1 MFTRRR
7 FLFLFP
13 ALAASARAQSQAFV
27 SWPFR
32 KKKSVPPPP
41 PLTVYIG
48 TDTSK
53 NLSKGI
59 YQSHFDTT
67 TGKLAAPVLAA
78 ATARPSFL
86 AITPVGQGRR
96 CLYAV
101 NAINDPAATATTF
114 MIDPKTG
121 ALKQAGQVSSGG
133 AGPAYIS
140 VDSTGHSAFVANY
153 YGGTVASY
161 RIQPDGTLSQP
172 VDRIDFNDHQKFG
185 ELGPNS
191 TRQSSSHPHCATLSP
206 DNRFLLVCD
215 LGTDHITVF
224 LIHPETGHLSD
235 PRIFTNDHA
244 GSGPRHIVFH
254 PNGRW
259 VYGINEIDSTLDHYL
274 WTATRFADSPQGLLV
289 NTNTPIKTIAPD
301 FPADKNTAAE
311 LAISSDGLFLYAS
324 NRGEDSLVVFSVRP
338 KDGKLDLV
346 QRISCGGKT
355 PRHFTLDPTTQWLLC
370 GNQDSATVTIFHRD
384 AATGRLNG
392 PTQAVPLDSPLYTL
406 FV

>member
-7 FLFLFP
+7 FLFIFP
-13 ALAASARAQSQAFV
+13 AVAASAHARAQAFV

-32 KKKSVPPPP
+32 KKKPVPPPP
-41 PLTVYIG
+41 PLAVYIG

-53 NLSKGI
+53 NVSKGI

-67 TGKLAAPVLAA
+67 TGKLSAPVLAA

-101 NAINDPAATATTF
+101 NAINDPAATATTL

-121 ALKQAGQVSSGG
+121 ALKQTGQVSSGG

-172 VDRIDFNDHQKFG
+172 VDRIDFNDHQKVG
-185 ELGPNS
+185 ALGPNS

-224 LIHPETGHLSD
+224 LINPETGHLSD

-244 GSGPRHIVFH
+244 GSGPRHILFH

-274 WTATRFADSPQGLLV
+274 WTATRFADNPQGLLV

-301 FPADKNTAAE
+301 FPAEKNTAAE

-324 NRGEDSLVVFSVRP
+324 NRGEDSLVVFSIRP

-370 GNQDSATVTIFHRD
+370 GNEDSATVTIFHRD
-384 AATGRLNG
+384 AATGQLNG
-392 PTQAVPLDSPLYTL
+392 PTQTVPLDSPLYTL

>member
-7 FLFLFP
+7 FLVVFP
-13 ALAASARAQSQAFV
+13 AFAASAHAQTGFHL
-27 SWPFR
+27 R
-32 KKKSVPPPP
+32 KKKPVPPPA
-41 PLTVYIG
+41 PLNVYIG

-53 NLSKGI
+53 GVSKGI

-67 TGKLAAPVLAA
+67 KGQLSPPVLAA
-78 ATARPSFL
+78 ATVRPSFL
-86 AITPVGQGRR
+86 AITPVGQARR
-96 CLYAV
+96 SLYAV

-114 MIDPKTG
+114 LIDTKTG
-121 ALKQAGQVSSGG
+121 ALKQTGQVSSGG

-140 VDSTGHSAFVANY
+140 VDASGHAAFVANY
-153 YGGTVASY
+153 SGSSVASY

-172 VDRIDFNDHQKFG
+172 VDRIDFKDRQKFG
-185 ELGPNS
+185 APGPVS
-191 TRQSSSHPHCATLSP
+191 ARQDVPHPHSATISP

-224 LIHPETGHLSD
+224 FIHPDTGQLSD
-235 PRIFTNDHA
+235 PHSFSNDHP
-244 GSGPRHIVFH
+244 GSGPRHVAFH

-274 WTATRFADSPQGLLV
+274 WTATRFSDTPQGLLV
-289 NTNTPIKTIAPD
+289 NTNTPVKTIAAD

-311 LAISSDGLFLYAS
+311 LGISSDGLFLYAS
-324 NRGEDSLVVFSVRP
+324 NRGEDSLVVFSIAP
-338 KDGKLDLV
+338 KRGKLDFV

-355 PRHFTLDPTTQWLLC
+355 PRHFTIDPTNQWILC
-370 GNQDSATVTIFHRD
+370 GNQDSATITIFRRD
-384 AATGRLNG
+384 TATGKLSG
-392 PTQAVPLDSPLYTL
+392 PTQTVPLDSPLYTL

>member
-7 FLFLFP
+7 FLVIFP
-13 ALAASARAQSQAFV
+13 AFAASAHAED
-27 SWPFR
+27 SWPLR
-32 KKKSVPPPP
+32 KKKPVPPPP

-53 NLSKGI
+53 GVSKGI

-67 TGKLAAPVLAA
+67 KGQLTPPVPAA

-86 AITPVGQGRR
+86 AVTPAGQPRR
-96 CLYAV
+96 SLYAV
-101 NAINDPAATATTF
+101 NAINDPAATVTTF
-114 MIDPKTG
+114 AIDPKSG
-121 ALKQAGQVSSGG
+121 ALKQTGQVPSGG

-140 VDSTGHSAFVANY
+140 VDATSHSAFVANFF
-153 YGGTVASY
+153 GSSVTSY

-172 VDRIDFNDHQKFG
+172 VERIDFKDHQKFG
-185 ELGPNS
+185 ALGPS
-191 TRQSSSHPHCATLSP
+191 SARQDIPHPHSATISP

-224 LIHPETGHLSD
+224 FIHPETGQLSD
-235 PRIFTNDHA
+235 PHVFSNDHP
-244 GSGPRHIVFH
+244 GSGPRHIAFH

-274 WTATRFADSPQGLLV
+274 WTATRFADTPQGLLV
-289 NTNTPIKTIAPD
+289 NTNTPIKTIAPN

-324 NRGEDSLVVFSVRP
+324 NRGEDSLVVFSIGP
-338 KDGKLDLV
+338 KNGKLTFV

-370 GNQDSATVTIFHRD
+370 GNQDSASITIFHRD
-384 AATGRLNG
+384 TATGKLNG
-392 PTQAVPLDSPLYTL
+392 PTQTVPLDSPLYTL

>member
-7 FLFLFP
+7 FLVLFP
-13 ALAASARAQSQAFV
+13 AFAASAQAQSR
-27 SWPFR
+27 WHLR
-32 KKKSVPPPP
+32 KKKPTPPPA

-53 NLSKGI
+53 NVGKGI

-67 TGKLAAPVLAA
+67 HGQLTAPVLAA

-86 AITPVGQGRR
+86 AITPVGQDRR
-96 CLYAV
+96 FLYAV
-101 NAINDPAATATTF
+101 NAINDPAATATSF
-114 MIDPKTG
+114 AIDPKTG
-121 ALKQAGQVSSGG
+121 ALKQIGQVSSGG

-140 VDSTGHSAFVANY
+140 VDATGHSAFVANY
-153 YGGTVASY
+153 LGSSVASY

-172 VDRIDFNDHQKFG
+172 IDRIDFKDHQKFG
-185 ELGPNS
+185 ALGPHS
-191 TRQSSSHPHCATLSP
+191 TRQDIPHPHSATISP

-224 LIHPETGHLSD
+224 FIHPETGQLAD
-235 PRIFTNDHA
+235 PHVFTNDHP
-244 GSGPRHIVFH
+244 GSGPRHVAFH

-274 WTATRFADSPQGLLV
+274 WTATRFADTPQGLLV
-289 NTNTPIKTIAPD
+289 NTNTPVKTIASD

-324 NRGEDSLVVFSVRP
+324 NRGEDSLVVFSIGP
-338 KDGKLDLV
+338 KNGKLTFV

-370 GNQDSATVTIFHRD
+370 GNQDSATITIFRRETV
-384 AATGRLNG
+384 TGKLTG
-392 PTQAVPLDSPLYTL
+392 PTQTVPLDSPLYTL